1 MAEEAAAPIDF
12 TPLQSDHPRVKEIL
26 ELDELNLVTRFAE
39 LSPRSLQS
47 LHLALGKEK
56 NVDRAISTVSLYVPG
71 MLDLTT
77 YETKLLAR
85 IKIAKAKAL
94 DLTTVAITQ
103 SKFCDDDGVQ
113 LAKIKRH
120 IAGLVSV
127 KCERVVDKKQK
138 KARTLSPV
146 LTPEPSD
153 DERTAAAAAAPARRG
168 LMGGWF

>member
-26 ELDELNLVTRFAE
+26 ELDDMHLVTRFAE

-47 LHLALGKEK
+47 LHLALSKEK
-56 NVDRAISTVSLYVPG
+56 NVDRAIATLSHYTPG
-71 MLDLTT
+71 MMDLMAF
-77 YETKLLAR
+77 ETKLLDR

-127 KCERVVDKKQK
+127 KCEPVGTKKPK
-138 KARTLSPV
+138 KARTLSPR

-153 DERTAAAAAAPARRG
+153 DERVAPEPARRG
-168 LMGGWF
+168 LMGWF

>member
-1 MAEEAAAPIDF
+1 M
-12 TPLQSDHPRVKEIL
+12 QSDHPRVKEIL
-26 ELDELNLVTRFAE
+26 ELDDIVPIDRFAE
-39 LSPRSLQS
+39 LSPRSLHS

-56 NVDRAISTVSLYVPG
+56 NVDRAISTVSLYAPG

-94 DLTTVAITQ
+94 DLTTVAITK

-127 KCERVVDKKQK
+127 KCEPVGTKKPK

-153 DERTAAAAAAPARRG
+153 DERAAAPEPVRRG
-168 LMGGWF
+168 LMGWF